1 MDSLQNVISY
11 LANYK
16 GRDIKLME
24 VCGTHT
30 SSIAK
35 NGLRSIISPKIR
47 LCSGPGC
54 PVCVTQQEYID
65 KLCSYS
71 LQEKTV
77 VLTFGDMLKVQ
88 GTRGSLADAKARG
101 GNVGIFYSPFEVI
114 ERALKTPDIKYIV
127 AAVGFETTVPIY
139 ALMMETIINKN
150 IKNIK
155 FLTALKIII
164 PVLKILCDQE
174 NNIDGFI
181 APGHV
186 SAIIGSDAYA
196 PLSKRFSKPFAVSGF
211 TVQEILIGIY
221 DLVRQIECGKG
232 ETHNLY
238 KAVVSATGNHKA
250 CLLINKYF
258 ESDRTV
264 WRGVGELSN
273 SGLYLRKNY
282 EEFDAGSRNIHYN
295 NKESVLCSCSD
306 VIMGRI
312 QPFECE
318 MFGTRCNPAMAMGP
332 CMVSSEGACGIWYKQ
347 GGSI

>member
-1 MDSLQNVISY
+1 MDSLQNIISY

-30 SSIAK
+30 SSIVK

-71 LQEKTV
+71 LDKNTV
-77 VLTFGDMLKVQ
+77 VLTFGDMMKVQ
-88 GTRGSLADAKARG
+88 GIMESLADAKARG
-101 GNVGIFYSPFEVI
+101 GNIGIFYSPFEVI
-114 ERALKTPDIKYIV
+114 ERALKTPDITYIV

-139 ALMMETIINKN
+139 ALMMEYIIKEK

-164 PVLKILCDQE
+164 PVLEILCDQE

-196 PLSKRFSKPFAVSGF
+196 PLSKKFSKPFAVSGF
-211 TVQEILIGIY
+211 TAQEILIGIY

-250 CLLINKYF
+250 CLFINKYY
-258 ESDRTV
+258 ESDRAV
-264 WRGVGELSN
+264 WRGVGELDN
-273 SGLYLRKNY
+273 SGLYIKNNY

-295 NKESVLCSCSD
+295 NKESVLCRCSD

-312 QPFECE
+312 QPLECE
-318 MFGTRCNPAMAMGP
+318 MFGTGCNPAKAMGP
-332 CMVSSEGACGIWYKQ
+332 CMVSSEGVCGIWYKQ
-347 GGSI
+347 GGNK